1 MVRKYALLNNNVISK
16 IIECEDSSLQGLS
29 SGNDLTIDITDM
41 QPQPFVGWVLSG
53 NKLEIPQGLSDRE
66 TFEEKLNDLKSTF
79 GAALSRK
86 CTNKIGARNKILNKS
101 GEQVVTLLNT
111 LLGVRFLLEGGA
123 LGTAR
128 YSCSQL
134 KLAYTEY
141 ADIFDYVINEINK
154 FEQSNGL

>member
-1 MVRKYALLNNNVISK
+1 MMRKYALIGNNVVTK
-16 IIECEDSSLQGLS
+16 IIECEDDLFQSLS
-29 SGNDLTIDITDM
+29 SGSDLAIDVTDM
-41 QPQPFVGWVLSG
+41 VPQPFIGWVLSG
-53 NKLEIPQGLSDRE
+53 NRLEIPQGYSDRE
-66 TFEEKLNDLKSTF
+66 AFEEHMNDLKSIF
-79 GAALSRK
+79 GAALSKK

-111 LLGVRFLLEGGA
+111 LLGIRFLLEGGA

-134 KLAYTEY
+134 KSIYTEY
-141 ADIFDYVINEINK
+141 ADIFDYVIGEINK